1 MTKYRGIV
9 PIRQIYSTFI
19 RRAHRS
25 LILSPHVDLY
35 FRPENRSLFK
45 RRKKRRYPLQW
56 HIHRML
62 QAPFFLNCACLIKF
76 IYVCFLCMACV
87 VSCNSHSFFRL
98 PACLLALYTFI
109 SCFDSQLQPPKCQVF
124 FLVEQH
130 LLNLDK
136 FVLYPQTFYNVKFTY
151 WFWVCSVKLST
162 WFGFEYQSRNK
173 WTFFPLLIF
182 WYDDKGQTLFR
193 SSCFF
198 RIWVSF
204 TVTLPICA
212 TFSSN
217 PQ

>member
-136 FVLYPQTFYNVKFTY
+136 FVLYPQTFYILILS
-151 WFWVCSVKLST
+151 WFLLNSQLDLVLNINLETSGRFSP
-162 WFGFEYQSRNK
+162 FN
-173 WTFFPLLIF
+173 LLI
-182 WYDDKGQTLFR
+182 WWQRSNTLSFLV
-193 SSCFF
+193 FF
-198 RIWVSF
+198 SRIWVSF